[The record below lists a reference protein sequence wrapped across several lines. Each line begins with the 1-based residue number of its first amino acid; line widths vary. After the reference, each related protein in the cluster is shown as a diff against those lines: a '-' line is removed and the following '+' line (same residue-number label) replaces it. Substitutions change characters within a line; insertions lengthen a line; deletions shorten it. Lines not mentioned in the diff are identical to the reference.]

1 MRRAAAR
8 AADASRSTCTQ
19 RCAVRTMVG
28 VCGQRGDV
36 GGYVGA
42 VAACG
47 MRRQKRLAAEKALGS
62 KGLNYKRRA
71 ALARALANCSSGI
84 EDIL

>member
-1 MRRAAAR
+1 MAEVSVRRAAAR

-62 KGLNYKRRA
+62 NNLPFHTRTT
-71 ALARALANCSSGI
+71 NCSQ
-84 EDIL
+84 